1 MQSGKFALERRKQ
14 IGVILE
20 RQFRVQTADDMQF
33 GRAFGNGVSRDL
45 DAFVNRMR
53 VSVVLPRAAI
63 KPAKFA
69 VRDTDIRVIK
79 MPVDVV
85 ISRPPV
91 LPPPHRIRQFPQR
104 IQIVGVI

>member
-1 MQSGKFALERRKQ
+1 M
-14 IGVILE
+14 
-20 RQFRVQTADDMQF
+20 QFR
-33 GRAFGNGVSRDL
+33 RAFRHRISRNL

-53 VSVVLPRAAI
+53 ISIFLPRTPI
-63 KPAKFA
+63 KPAKLA

-79 MPVDVV
+79 MPVDII

-91 LPPPHRIRQFPQR
+91 LPPPHRIRQFPKR